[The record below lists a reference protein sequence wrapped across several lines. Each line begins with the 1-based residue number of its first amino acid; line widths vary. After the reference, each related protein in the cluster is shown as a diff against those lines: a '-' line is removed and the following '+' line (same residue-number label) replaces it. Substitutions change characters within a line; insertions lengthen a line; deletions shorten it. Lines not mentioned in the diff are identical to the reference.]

1 MSEFPTVARFI
12 GTPTGYCS
20 CGHMFVGHDRREGYH
35 CKQCACPCYDGPRTV
50 YSYVWSVAGVED
62 FAATFFSAVGDKNA
76 IEAAQAMAQDTLRDL
91 GRTSVDI
98 QVRRVEVSEPFHVGA
113 VELEPVNPG
122 DRPSTLA
129 RRRAP

>member
-91 GRTSVDI
+91 GARASTFRCAALRCPS
-98 QVRRVEVSEPFHVGA
+98 
-113 VELEPVNPG
+113 
-122 DRPSTLA
+122 PSTWA
-129 RRRAP
+129 RSSSSR